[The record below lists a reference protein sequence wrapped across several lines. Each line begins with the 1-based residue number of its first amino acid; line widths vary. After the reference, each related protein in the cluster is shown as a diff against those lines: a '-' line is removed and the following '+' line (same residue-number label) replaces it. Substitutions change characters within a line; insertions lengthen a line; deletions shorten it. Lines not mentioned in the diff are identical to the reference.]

1 MDFHEEKFP
10 VVEFLSR
17 LAVKEGD
24 QPFHQLRNNFRVIVQ
39 LNRHDAEVAGWRIGH
54 DVREIAIEGRRI
66 APSSPAWP
74 APPMASPLSTSTVPP
89 RRRSRWR

>member
-1 MDFHEEKFP
+1 MNFNQKEFSAI
-10 VVEFLSR
+10 EFLR
-17 LAVKEGD
+17 RMAVKEGG

-66 APSSPAWP
+66 APSSPAL
-74 APPMASPLSTSTVPP
+74 AMTTGSNERVTQN
-89 RRRSRWR
+89 R